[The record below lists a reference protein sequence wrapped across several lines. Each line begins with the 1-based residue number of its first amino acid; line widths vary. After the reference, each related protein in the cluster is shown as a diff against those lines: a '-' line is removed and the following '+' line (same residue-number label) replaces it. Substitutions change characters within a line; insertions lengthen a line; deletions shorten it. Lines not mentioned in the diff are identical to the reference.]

1 MSVQQTFI
9 CLAGG
14 LLLLPAVCLAQAEI
28 DFFRDNDRTVWSWDL
43 TSGVD
48 TYLHTYALALDD
60 TSETLAEFLVQAGF
74 QGRSARQSRHRW
86 RLRAEASTGTE
97 LWRQR
102 LEGDYRYLDKSRLT
116 RFRLL
121 GHFWGRQYKQT
132 TEYVLSSDN
141 LEGRLEARVYPLV
154 GRTATLDLRAW
165 GGLIDYKTPSTL
177 EVDYQDAGGGVF
189 VRSQTLG
196 SHMWGGGVRRSR
208 RAYPDSSEID
218 RDTWS
223 IEADYDYQNLDGQGI
238 RLFHKSDRRLIAD
251 ETVRPSA
258 WTHWTDFNSLV
269 SAGAGQVYL
278 DVQSEIWKYDQET
291 DVYLDSWLTETALG
305 YRWGDVLSAIWKAGP
320 VLERL
325 DAGDSPET
333 YTQLGARVGVES
345 YGSAVTGSVT
355 LEYGRRAYDQ
365 GKVALDDGS
374 GDIADFQ
381 TFDLYTDFN
390 YWKIWLLGSWRISR
404 KFSLDFL
411 ANYEPE
417 NHTEKTD
424 DSAIGFAS
432 LHLIWRP

>member
-1 MSVQQTFI
+1 MNVHKTFLS
-9 CLAGG
+9 LAGG
-14 LLLLPAVCLAQAEI
+14 LLLLPAVCIAQTGT
-28 DFFRDNDRTVWSWDL
+28 DFFRDNDRSVWSWDL

-48 TYLHTYALALDD
+48 TYLHTYALALED
-60 TSETLAEFLVQAGF
+60 TSEALAEFMVQAGF

-102 LEGDYRYLDKSRLT
+102 LEGDYRYLDKNRLT

-141 LEGRLEARVYPLV
+141 FEGRLEARVYPLA
-154 GRTATLDLRAW
+154 GRVAALDVRAW
-165 GGLIDYKTPSTL
+165 GGFIDYKTPSTL
-177 EVDYQDAGGGVF
+177 EVDFEDTGAGVF
-189 VRSQTLG
+189 LRSQSLG

-218 RDTWS
+218 RDSWS
-223 IEADYDYQNLDGQGI
+223 VEADYDYQDLDGQGV
-238 RLFHKSDRRLIAD
+238 RVFHKSDRRLITD

-258 WTHWTDFNSLV
+258 WSHWTDFNSLV
-269 SAGAGQVYL
+269 TAGGGHVYF
-278 DVQSEIWKYDQET
+278 DVQSEVWNYDQET
-291 DVYLDSWLTETALG
+291 EVYFNSWRLETALG
-305 YRWGDVLSAIWKAGP
+305 YRWGDVLSAVWKAGP

-333 YTQLGARVGVES
+333 YTQLGARAGVES
-345 YGSAVTGSVT
+345 YGSAVGGSIT
-355 LEYGRRAYDQ
+355 LEYGRRIYQQ
-365 GKVALDDGS
+365 GDVTLDDAT
-374 GDIADFQ
+374 GDTADLY
-381 TFDLYTDFN
+381 TIDLYTDFN

-417 NHTEKTD
+417 NHTERTD